1 MKIKFSFNH
10 FNRSFS
16 LYFVGKLEHAKHA
29 LMRNLFFNKKKLIEF
44 KKIGR
49 LRKIKNNLPLKQI

>member
-16 LYFVGKLEHAKHA
+16 LYFVGKLEHAEHA
-29 LMRNLFFNKKKLIEF
+29 LMRNLFFNKKTYRI
-44 KKIGR
+44 KKNW
-49 LRKIKNNLPLKQI
+49 KIKENKK